1 MSKKANP
8 TIIGIFVIAAVIMA
22 GAGAVIFGSGKFL
35 KDTGR
40 YILYFEGNVGGLKIG
55 APVAFRGVKIESV
68 SKILLHFDSD
78 DMSLRIPVIIEIEND
93 QIEHISKNNILADKN
108 DLILEL
114 VNKGLRAQLK
124 VQSLVTGQLY
134 IEFDFHPE
142 KPVRLAGVEALGQDK
157 NLPELPTIASEIE
170 ELQRT
175 LEKIPIEA
183 MITKA
188 IQALESIEKIIS
200 STEATETL
208 TALSNTIK
216 NIETLAGNVNYKIN
230 DLSSGAEG
238 VLTDAQT
245 FLQSADTLVK
255 EIDKQ
260 IKPVT
265 SGLEKTVSNA
275 QKLIGNI
282 DRQVSPVASNINK
295 TFKTASSS
303 LKKADKTFSSLEDM
317 VGNDSQLQYEL
328 KNTLRELSAAA
339 RSIRIFAEYLERH
352 PEALIQGKGG
362 E

>member
-22 GAGAVIFGSGKFL
+22 GAGVVIFGSGKFL
-35 KDTGR
+35 MDTDK

-55 APVAFRGVKIESV
+55 APVAFRGVKIGSV

-78 DMSLRIPVIIEIEND
+78 DMSLRIPVVIEIEND
-93 QIEHISKNNILADKN
+93 QIEHISKNNIIADEGN
-108 DLILEL
+108 IVLEL

-142 KPVRLAGVEALGQDK
+142 KPARLAGVEALGHDK
-157 NLPELPTIASEIE
+157 NLPELPTIPSEIE
-170 ELQRT
+170 ELQRS
-175 LEKIPIEA
+175 LEKIPIET
-183 MITKA
+183 MINKA
-188 IQALESIEKIIS
+188 IKALESIEKIIS
-200 STEATETL
+200 STEAAETL

-216 NIETLAGNVNYKIN
+216 NIEKLAGNVNYKLN
-230 DLSSGAEG
+230 DLSSGADG
-238 VLTDAQT
+238 VLADAQT
-245 FLQSADTLVK
+245 
-255 EIDKQ
+255 
-260 IKPVT
+260 
-265 SGLEKTVSNA
+265 
-275 QKLIGNI
+275 LIGNI
-282 DRQVSPVASNINK
+282 DKQVSPLASNMNK
-295 TFKTASSS
+295 TFKTATSS
-303 LKKADKTFSSLEDM
+303 LKKADKTISSLEGM

-352 PEALIQGKGG
+352 PEALIQGKG